1 MDNNLQIFKNNE
13 FGEIRVVDI
22 NNEPWLVGRDVAEIL
37 GYIKPHNAI
46 TTHVDEDDTLKQG
59 IMDNLGRL
67 QETTI
72 IKERGLYSLVLGSK
86 LPNARKFRKWVTS
99 EVLPTIRKHGA
110 YLTPQKLEEVLL
122 NPDTLIQLA
131 TNLKLEQEK
140 RIEVERQLERNKPK
154 VLFAEAWEVS
164 QKSILVGEM
173 AKLLARNGIE
183 GMGQNRFFKWL
194 RESGFLH
201 KSGEQYNL
209 PTQRSIELEIIEV
222 KTTTINN
229 ADGSIRVTKTPKIT
243 VKGQMYFIGKFKGRE
258 IA

>member
-1 MDNNLQIFKNNE
+1 MNNELQVFKNNE
-13 FGEIRVVDI
+13 FGEIRIIEV
-22 NNEPWLVGRDVAEIL
+22 NNEPWLVGKDVADKL
-37 GYIKPHNAI
+37 GYQNGSRDIQR
-46 TTHVDEDDTLKQG
+46 HVDQDD
-59 IMDNLGRL
+59 R
-67 QETTI
+67 
-72 IKERGLYSLVLGSK
+72 KEVPIYDGNQNRNMIAINESGLYSLVLGSK
-86 LPNARKFRKWVTS
+86 LPGARKFRKWVTS

-131 TNLKLEQEK
+131 TNLKFEQEK
-140 RIEVERQLERNKPK
+140 RIEAERQLEKDKPK

-209 PTQRSIELEIIEV
+209 PSQRSIDLEIIEV

-243 VKGQMYFIGKFKGRE
+243 VKGQMYFIGKFKNRE